1 MIQGIVGNLS
11 AGKTLTLAELGAFIK
26 LSIPQATI
34 YSNFHLAYPHKL
46 VRSFDDFKEMKN
58 GVLLADELWSWL
70 DSYKSM
76 DKSAQLICQL
86 LLASAKRGISIAW
99 SAQDSRQIHPR
110 IYRVTSE
117 FLMPRLHYLK
127 DKSGNLIT
135 DKFGK
140 PTPEICQVFMADCF
154 LRPFASYSFICS
166 KVFPLY
172 NTREEIPPLEG
183 LDQFKAVRAIKE
195 FNAVKKAGE
204 LGIDLAKFS

>member
-1 MIQGIVGNLS
+1 MFE
-11 AGKTLTLAELGAFIK
+11 KFI
-26 LSIPQATI
+26 S
-34 YSNFHLAYPHKL
+34 
-46 VRSFDDFKEMKN
+46 FKEFNNKKLPN
-58 GVLLADELWSWL
+58 YYSII
-70 DSYKSM
+70 S
-76 DKSAQLICQL
+76 QLICQL

-140 PTPEICQVFMADCF
+140 PTPKICQVFMADCF

-195 FNAVKKAGE
+195 FNAVKKASE
-204 LGIDLAKFS
+204 LGIDLSKFS